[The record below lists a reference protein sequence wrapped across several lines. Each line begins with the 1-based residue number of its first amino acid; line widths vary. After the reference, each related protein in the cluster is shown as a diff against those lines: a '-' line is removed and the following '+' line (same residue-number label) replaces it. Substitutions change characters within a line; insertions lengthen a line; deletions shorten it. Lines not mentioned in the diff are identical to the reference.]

1 MPRTQDLVIF
11 VPMTTTT
18 TTTDR
23 QTDCFTPCACTRGNY
38 FFSLHSIRIN
48 TVASRGLFIINVFAV
63 GCLVPRKEVL
73 HNPHSLVPSP
83 IPVFSMLHAEKI
95 GIGLDIRIH
104 IQNCCWV
111 WLCILTWREAP
122 LVCATKR
129 NVLQMIFFFS
139 GSKSWKMSYF
149 VPRMASGISI
159 GSRSSLSYKEGWKT
173 YQVYQ

>member
-1 MPRTQDLVIF
+1 MLNRNVVLVGHFQQFKAHRNQYFIDILCLQYPQMPRTRDLVIF
-11 VPMTTTT
+11 VPTTTTT

-63 GCLVPRKEVL
+63 GRLVPRKEVL

-83 IPVFSMLHAEKI
+83 IPVFSMLHAEKT
-95 GIGLDIRIH
+95 GTGLDIRIH

-111 WLCILTWREAP
+111 
-122 LVCATKR
+122 
-129 NVLQMIFFFS
+129 
-139 GSKSWKMSYF
+139 
-149 VPRMASGISI
+149 
-159 GSRSSLSYKEGWKT
+159 
-173 YQVYQ
+173 